1 MPLVITSAY
10 AGVFALF
17 FVFLSVRVIGQ
28 RRSARV
34 SLGDGGD
41 GELLRRTRVHA
52 NFAEY
57 VPLTLILM
65 MLAEL
70 QGQPAWRIH
79 LIGVLLLIG
88 RAAHAHGV
96 SQVPQITALR
106 VAGMT
111 GTIAAIVTG
120 AVVNLLP
127 VLAR

>member
-1 MPLVITSAY
+1 MPLAVTSAY
-10 AGVFALF
+10 AALLALL
-17 FVFLSVRVIGQ
+17 FVLLSVRVIGQ

-41 GELLRRTRVHA
+41 TELIRRTRVHA

-70 QGQPAWRIH
+70 QGQPSWRIH

-88 RAAHAHGV
+88 RAAHAYGV
-96 SQVPQITALR
+96 SHAPQIVALR
-106 VAGMT
+106 LVGMI

-120 AVVNLLP
+120 ALVNLAAA
-127 VLAR
+127 LAR

>member
-1 MPLVITSAY
+1 
-10 AGVFALF
+10 LF
-17 FVFLSVRVIGQ
+17 VLLSVRVIGQ

-41 GELLRRTRVHA
+41 TELIRRTRVHA

-70 QGQPAWRIH
+70 QGQPSWRIH

-88 RAAHAHGV
+88 RAAHAYGV
-96 SQVPQITALR
+96 SHAPQIVALR
-106 VAGMT
+106 LVGMI

-120 AVVNLLP
+120 ALVNLAAA
-127 VLAR
+127 LAR